1 MNEKNNY
8 STAVHFIYSHCAF
21 GLRIIFYYDTGF
33 ILIKYS
39 SERWVKHCGSKHLY
53 HTHYHTLWKNNSQT
67 QTNTHI
73 DRKMERRKEEMN
85 KKWCIPLHKAMKS
98 DLNPISG

>member
-73 DRKMERRKEEMN
+73 YVCVCLCLAVQKDGKTERKK
-85 KKWCIPLHKAMKS
+85 
-98 DLNPISG
+98 